1 MMPQPRS
8 RSILMMRNRCST
20 SSSVSEEVGSSN
32 TMTSEW
38 YETAL
43 AISTIWRW
51 ATGIVL
57 TKLDGTAK
65 GGIAVA
71 IMDELKLPVLYIGVG
86 EGIEDLQAFDA
97 NAFVDAIF

>member
-57 TKLDGTAK
+57 IMVRGSTWMPRSSKIAAVSASIFFSDVK
-65 GGIAVA
+65 G
-71 IMDELKLPVLYIGVG
+71 PTVG
-86 EGIEDLQAFDA
+86 
-97 NAFVDAIF
+97 